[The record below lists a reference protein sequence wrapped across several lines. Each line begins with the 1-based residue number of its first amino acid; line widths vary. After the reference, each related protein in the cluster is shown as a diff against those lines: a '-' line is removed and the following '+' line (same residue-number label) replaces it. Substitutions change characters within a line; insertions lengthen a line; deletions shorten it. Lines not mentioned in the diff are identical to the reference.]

1 MGALDSFWTFK
12 IFVLEG
18 LLCVL
23 LNSFAFDQIP
33 LSTLLVFI
41 FQQFSVS
48 IQIQCKFEWHRWLHA
63 VKHIARKSWKAGV
76 GLVAQVGWFSDWH
89 AEILYWRNKL
99 LYFVWLYVLGCFH
112 FIYCTKRLV
121 FSLTCRDFVEGTV
134 CCASGDYM
142 AWKRIAHTILHMC
155 DNIERKFCVMDIIKV
170 RQIYRLNE

>member
-63 VKHIARKSWKAGV
+63 VKYIARKSWKAGV

-112 FIYCTKRLV
+112 FIYAQKGW
-121 FSLTCRDFVEGTV
+121 FSVWHAEILLKEQIVVLRVIIWLGNVLHILFYICAIILRENFV
-134 CCASGDYM
+134 
-142 AWKRIAHTILHMC
+142 
-155 DNIERKFCVMDIIKV
+155 
-170 RQIYRLNE
+170 

>member
-41 FQQFSVS
+41 FPQFSVS

-63 VKHIARKSWKAGV
+63 VKYIARKSWKAGV

-99 LYFVWLYVLGCFH
+99 LYFVWLYVLGCLISYMHKKVGFPSDMQR
-112 FIYCTKRLV
+112 FCWRNRLLCFGWLYGLETYCTYYFTYV
-121 FSLTCRDFVEGTV
+121 
-134 CCASGDYM
+134 
-142 AWKRIAHTILHMC
+142 
-155 DNIERKFCVMDIIKV
+155 
-170 RQIYRLNE
+170 Q

>member
-1 MGALDSFWTFK
+1 MGALDYFWTFK

-63 VKHIARKSWKAGV
+63 VKYIARKSWKAGV
-76 GLVAQVGWFSDWH
+76 GLVAQVGWFQTDMQRFFIEGTNCCTLCDCMSWDASISYIAQKGWFSVWH
-89 AEILYWRNKL
+89 AEILLKEQIVVLWVIIWLGNVLHILFYICAIILREN
-99 LYFVWLYVLGCFH
+99 FV
-112 FIYCTKRLV
+112 
-121 FSLTCRDFVEGTV
+121 
-134 CCASGDYM
+134 
-142 AWKRIAHTILHMC
+142 
-155 DNIERKFCVMDIIKV
+155 
-170 RQIYRLNE
+170 